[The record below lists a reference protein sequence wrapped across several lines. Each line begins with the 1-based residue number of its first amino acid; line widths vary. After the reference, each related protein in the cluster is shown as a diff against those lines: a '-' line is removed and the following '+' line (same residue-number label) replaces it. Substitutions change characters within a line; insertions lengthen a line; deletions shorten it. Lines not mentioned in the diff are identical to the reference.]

1 MYRPGKQNQLADA
14 LTRRDQEVE
23 AQDGVKT
30 EYRTKAFLSQD
41 QIDPRVLQDLGI
53 ETEPILAPI
62 EEDTFDEPITLVDRI
77 LQQNREAESLQA
89 LRAAA
94 KAGRDKE
101 LTLEDGLLLYSGRLV
116 VPANSDLRTELIKE
130 AHDQVSTA
138 HPGRDK
144 TYRLLRP
151 RYYWR
156 GMRADIE
163 RFVRNCHPCRRAD
176 APRDKTPG
184 FLHPL
189 PVPEHPWQHITMD
202 FKSMPKDKHGYDE
215 IFVVVDR
222 LSKQAISTPCF
233 KTATAEDMARMFLS
247 HVYRYYGPPQTI
259 VSDRGPQFVSKF
271 WQELTRILGIELKLS
286 TAYHPQT
293 DGQTEIMNQYI
304 DQRLRPFVNY
314 YQDNWSE
321 MLPMMDYSQLTLPH
335 TSIGM
340 SPYELLNGRLPRTS
354 FDWETPKAQTPTEQ
368 ISQDKARAIAT
379 RMQEALRKGK
389 QLMIDAQKKKENDVN
404 AHRRTIDFKVGD
416 KVWVSTKD

>member
-1 MYRPGKQNQLADA
+1 
-14 LTRRDQEVE
+14 
-23 AQDGVKT
+23 
-30 EYRTKAFLSQD
+30 
-41 QIDPRVLQDLGI
+41 
-53 ETEPILAPI
+53 
-62 EEDTFDEPITLVDRI
+62 
-77 LQQNREAESLQA
+77 
-89 LRAAA
+89 
-94 KAGRDKE
+94 
-101 LTLEDGLLLYSGRLV
+101 
-116 VPANSDLRTELIKE
+116 
-130 AHDQVSTA
+130 
-138 HPGRDK
+138 
-144 TYRLLRP
+144 
-151 RYYWR
+151 
-156 GMRADIE
+156 
-163 RFVRNCHPCRRAD
+163 
-176 APRDKTPG
+176 
-184 FLHPL
+184 
-189 PVPEHPWQHITMD
+189 MD

-416 KVWVSTKD
+416 KVWVSTKDWKTQRPSHKLDNQMAGPFPILRQVGHSYEVELPSTIKVHNVFSPDRLRKDPDDPLPGQVNEPPPPIQVAEDQEWEVQEILASRLVNKTLKYRVQWTGHDEDLDWYPASNFKYSPHKLRDFHVRYPDQAGPPAKLEQWLQAYEEGRDSYEELEDDKAMPTRLRASFFRRGG